1 VRYDVVIV
9 GAGISGLACAAELS
23 RNGIQPV
30 ILEARDVIGGRIRTY
45 RPPDGGPVLELGAQ
59 VIHGDRNPLRDLVR
73 HGIAAAPSPPSQP
86 LPRRIAAW
94 TVLHGRVSPLGAL
107 ASGGMPPWEAERR
120 LTADGAG
127 RADHRVSGRQE
138 DGRQE
143 DDHQG
148 NGASG
153 SGPDDDG
160 DVPVASWLA
169 AQRLTGDHMLAAAEW
184 FRQNWAAEPADLSA
198 RGIACARRRDT
209 TGDGEY
215 AFEGGYRS
223 LADLLAAALDIRL
236 RTPARALTWAP
247 GRVEVATGDGE
258 QVTAAAAVIT
268 APPPV
273 AVGERL
279 AIAALPPEKVAAA
292 AALPSG
298 DGLCA
303 VATLSRPAPESAV
316 VFDADGQGGFV
327 RCTAGRPEVL
337 IVAKAR
343 AAAAVRAAGLAGL
356 VSRVFP
362 RWPAPEVTGAQIADW
377 GRDRW
382 SAGVFSYPGVGAG
395 WAGRA
400 WAAPV
405 QRTLFFAGEATTAGS
420 LPPTVHGALGSGL
433 RAAGQIVEAWGR

>member
-94 TVLHGRVSPLGAL
+94 TVLHGRVSPLGTL
-107 ASGGMPPWEAERR
+107 ASGGIPPWEAERR

-127 RADHRVSGRQE
+127 A
-138 DGRQE
+138 
-143 DDHQG
+143 
-148 NGASG
+148 
-153 SGPDDDG
+153 GPDDHG
-160 DVPVASWLA
+160 EVPVASWLA
-169 AQRLTGDHMLAAAEW
+169 AQRITGDHMLAAAEW

-236 RTPARALTWAP
+236 RTPARTLTWAP
-247 GRVEVATGDGE
+247 GRVKVATGDGE

-395 WAGRA
+395 WAART

>member
-1 VRYDVVIV
+1 MRYDVVIV

-23 RNGIQPV
+23 RHGIQPV
-30 ILEARDVIGGRIRTY
+30 ILEARDVVGGRIRTY

-59 VIHGDRNPLRDLVR
+59 VIHGDRNPVRDLAR
-73 HGIAAAPSPPSQP
+73 HEMPAVPSPPSRP

-94 TVLHGRVSPLGAL
+94 TVLRGQVAPLGAL
-107 ASGGMPPWEAERR
+107 AAGGMPPWEAERR
-120 LTADGAG
+120 LMADDA
-127 RADHRVSGRQE
+127 SQP
-138 DGRQE
+138 
-143 DDHQG
+143 G
-148 NGASG
+148 NDAPSC
-153 SGPDDDG
+153 GPDDHG
-160 DVPVASWLA
+160 DIPVASWLA
-169 AQRLTGDHMLAAAEW
+169 AQRITGDHMLAAAEW
-184 FRQNWAAEPADLSA
+184 FRQNWAAEPADLSS
-198 RGIACARRRDT
+198 RGVACARRQDA

-215 AFEGGYRS
+215 AFEGGFRS
-223 LADLLAAALDIRL
+223 LADVLAAALDIRL

-247 GRVEVATGDGE
+247 GRVEVAAGDGGK
-258 QVTAAAAVIT
+258 VTAAAAVIT

-273 AVGERL
+273 AVGEGL

-337 IVAKAR
+337 VVAKAR

-356 VSRVFP
+356 VGRVFP
-362 RWPAPEVTGAQIADW
+362 RWTAPEVTSAQVADW
-377 GRDRW
+377 GRDPW
-382 SAGVFSYPGVGAG
+382 SAGVFSYPGMGAG
-395 WAGRA
+395 WAART

-433 RAAGQIVEAWGR
+433 RAAGQLVEAWGR